1 MRLPR
6 NKTYRAVYLFNAFLI
21 GITCS
26 LAFFANSNAA
36 TYADEDPVSEISDT
50 HFVTIHDQGGQ
61 LTIKTDAASVQDVL
75 DKANITVED
84 SDIVEPGKDEKINA
98 DNFHIN
104 IYRSRPVTIIDG
116 INIKNIMTAS
126 YDAETIA
133 REAGFTIYDGDKIE
147 LQTANSLLENNS
159 TATYKI
165 TRNGGQTITVESTIP
180 FGEETVKDTSME
192 VGQSKVTQPGEDGRK
207 VTKYKVNFKDG
218 VEISRELISEEV
230 VKQPVN
236 RITAEGAKKQVPPEW
251 ETCAAWAREA
261 GVSEADLYIALTL
274 IYKESGCRTTAE
286 NAYSGAY
293 GIPQALPGSK
303 MASAGADW
311 QTNPVTQ
318 IRWMIGYVNGRYGG
332 WSQAM
337 DFWWAHGHY

>member
-6 NKTYRAVYLFNAFLI
+6 TRSYRAVYIFNAFLI

-26 LAFFANSNAA
+26 FAFFGSSNAI
-36 TYADEDPVSEISDT
+36 TYADDDPISEISDT

-61 LTIKTDAASVQDVL
+61 LTIKTDATTVADVL
-75 DKANITVED
+75 ERANISTED
-84 SDIVEPGKDEKINA
+84 SDIIEPAKETTINA
-98 DNFHIN
+98 DNYHIN
-104 IYRSRPVTIIDG
+104 IYRSRPVVIIDG
-116 INIKNIMTAS
+116 ITRKSIMTAS
-126 YDAETIA
+126 FDAETIA
-133 REAGFTIYDGDKIE
+133 KEAGFTIYDGDRIE
-147 LQTANSLLENNS
+147 LQAGNSLLENGS

-180 FGEETVKDTSME
+180 FGEETVKDPSLE

-218 VEISRELISEEV
+218 VEISRELVSEEV
-230 VKQPVN
+230 VKAPVN
-236 RITAEGAKKQVPPEW
+236 RVTAEGSKKQVPPEW
-251 ETCAAWAREA
+251 ETCANWAREA
-261 GVSEADLYIALTL
+261 GVSEADLYTALTL

-311 QTNPVTQ
+311 KTNPVTQ

-337 DFWWAHGHY
+337 DYWWAHGNY